1 MARLRKFAS
10 YRRLERPY
18 TRTSK
23 YKKKSFIKATPRHI
37 IVRFNMGNPKKKFQY
52 TLTLCAK
59 EGLQIRHNSLEAA
72 RQSSNRLL
80 EKAIGTGDY
89 YLQVM
94 VYPHH
99 ILRENPVAAG
109 AGADRFS
116 TGMSHNFGKPHS
128 VAARVKKG
136 QAIFKLEVNKGKIKT
151 AREALKRMQH
161 KLPCT
166 CLINTVENKLE

>member
-1 MARLRKFAS
+1 MARIRKFAA

-18 TRTSK
+18 TRISK
-23 YKKKSFIKATPRHI
+23 YKKKSFIKANPKHN
-37 IVRFNMGNPKKKFQY
+37 IVRFNMGNLKKKFKY
-52 TLTLCAK
+52 TLELKAK
-59 EGLQIRHNSLEAA
+59 TDIQIRHNAIESA

-80 EKAIGTGDY
+80 EKEIGVNDY
-89 YLQVM
+89 RLNIS

-116 TGMSHNFGKPHS
+116 TGMSHSFGKPMS
-128 VAARVKKG
+128 VAAQVKKG
-136 QAIFKLEVNKGKIKT
+136 QAIFRLSVNKDKLT
-151 AREALKRMQH
+151 MAREALKRVQH

-166 CLINTVENKLE
+166 CLIETIENKSE